1 MEIFANTTFYLF
13 VIIAAVS
20 VLTVIFAKN
29 TKVYLPAC
37 IITLA
42 CISGL
47 YILLK
52 SPVMFLIH
60 SVFFTLGGGAIL
72 TLGAK
77 DFANE
82 EKLTFNFNVKTFLS
96 ILLFAVFIL
105 LLAPFFIH
113 QINAQITGGFCIE
126 QKLQSYTSLVNLC
139 LIIFSVLTIALLSGF
154 YTIAFWRKK

>member
-1 MEIFANTTFYLF
+1 MEIFANAAFYLIALF
-13 VIIAAVS
+13 AVIS
-20 VLTVIFAKN
+20 VLTVLFAKN
-29 TKVYLPAC
+29 TKVYLFAAV
-37 IITLA
+37 ILFA

-47 YILLK
+47 YLLLK
-52 SPVMFLIH
+52 SPVAFLVH
-60 SVFFTLGGGAIL
+60 TVFFTFGTGVIL
-72 TLGAK
+72 LLGAK